1 MPRLIN
7 QAPTW
12 SEVIARLE
20 ELDDIIMFND
30 AKIDDYANSNS
41 LYDIGQI
48 DAIVHDL
55 NVAKYMLA
63 LLDLDIDRHS
73 KSPVKRLLHNRV
85 ALLLDFVKECEVRNN
100 SLYGVLAQTTGHVRE
115 PQYAIHPADFPF

>member
-30 AKIDDYANSNS
+30 AKIDDYANSDS
-41 LYDIGQI
+41 LYDLGQI

-55 NVAKYMLA
+55 NVAKYMLT

-100 SLYGVLAQTTGHVRE
+100 SLYGVLAQTSGIVRDQF
-115 PQYAIHPADFPF
+115 PRHPADFPF

>member
-20 ELDDIIMFND
+20 ELNDIIMFND

-85 ALLLDFVKECEVRNN
+85 ALLLDFVTECEVRNN